1 MYSDLQYYIKDV
13 VKNQGKLFDFVAQSF
28 KNYDT
33 KDFINTYMISK
44 TRKSIDNAM
53 AYVCTMDP
61 YDLWVYFCETESY
74 MLKTG
79 KSMDGFIPDWIGE
92 FYAYYQWFYNIPSAI
107 VVKKIPVDFL
117 INAYHGLHDLDID
130 IAVKKVGIV

>member
-13 VKNQGKLFDFVAQSF
+13 VENKGKLFDFVAQSF

-61 YDLWVYFCETESY
+61 YDL
-74 MLKTG
+74 
-79 KSMDGFIPDWIGE
+79 
-92 FYAYYQWFYNIPSAI
+92 
-107 VVKKIPVDFL
+107 
-117 INAYHGLHDLDID
+117 
-130 IAVKKVGIV
+130 

>member
-13 VKNQGKLFDFVAQSF
+13 VENQGKLFDFVAQSF

-53 AYVCTMDP
+53 VYICTMDP
-61 YDLWVYFCETESY
+61 YNL
-74 MLKTG
+74 
-79 KSMDGFIPDWIGE
+79 
-92 FYAYYQWFYNIPSAI
+92 
-107 VVKKIPVDFL
+107 
-117 INAYHGLHDLDID
+117 
-130 IAVKKVGIV
+130 

>member
-13 VKNQGKLFDFVAQSF
+13 VENQGKLFDFVAQSF

-53 AYVCTMDP
+53 VYVCTMDP
-61 YDLWVYFCETESY
+61 YNL
-74 MLKTG
+74 
-79 KSMDGFIPDWIGE
+79 
-92 FYAYYQWFYNIPSAI
+92 
-107 VVKKIPVDFL
+107 
-117 INAYHGLHDLDID
+117 
-130 IAVKKVGIV
+130 